1 MLIKDEG
8 YREEI
13 SLNISKLAS
22 PDASIKIVGKIKT
35 HLSYE

>member
-8 YREEI
+8 YREKI
-13 SLNISKLAS
+13 ASNISKLAS
-22 PDASIKIVGKIKT
+22 PDASIKIVGKIKN